1 MNFIPVS
8 IYRAIFS
15 GSFYTA
21 CVFSAFLVRF
31 LRRFVLLIFHA
42 IFFSFSV
49 VRSYCSFSICYMFYL
64 HFRGTS
70 FSKQWSVNVGKRN
83 VGSVSSTH
91 CSNERFGNFEQVI
104 VCWRSITLDYRGFLW
119 FFWVTL
125 VVFVFV
131 SIYFFTF
138 CILHEAVY
146 TCKYISSVSIHQT
159 LVSFPFGSSN
169 TILPV
174 WIEFILLIT
183 TNLEL

>member
-1 MNFIPVS
+1 MPF
-8 IYRAIFS
+8 
-15 GSFYTA
+15 
-21 CVFSAFLVRF
+21 
-31 LRRFVLLIFHA
+31 
-42 IFFSFSV
+42 FFSFSV
-49 VRSYCSFSICYMFYL
+49 VRWYYSFSICYMFYL

-104 VCWRSITLDYRGFLW
+104 VCWRSITLDYRGFCDFSEWLW
-119 FFWVTL
+119 LCLCSFRFIFL
-125 VVFVFV
+125 HFVF
-131 SIYFFTF
+131 
-138 CILHEAVY
+138 LLEAVY

-183 TNLEL
+183 KNLEL